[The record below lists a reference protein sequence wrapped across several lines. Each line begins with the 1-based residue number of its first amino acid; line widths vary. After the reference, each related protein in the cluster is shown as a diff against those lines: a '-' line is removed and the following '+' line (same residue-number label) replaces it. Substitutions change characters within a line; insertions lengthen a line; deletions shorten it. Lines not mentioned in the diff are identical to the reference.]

1 MTTRITGPL
10 AAIAACLAALPLQ
23 AHHSLANYDTTTAVR
38 LTGVIVEIQ
47 LINPHSIVFIDA
59 SDAGGQR
66 HRWAL
71 EGPSV
76 LQLKR
81 TGFAQD
87 ALKPGDVVGVCGYL
101 PKETIVWQMGST
113 DPSVRSTSGRL
124 LNAEV
129 LTMPDGR
136 QRNWG
141 DYGVH
146 RCFEPGYRDVHSK

>member
-1 MTTRITGPL
+1 MTRITGTL
-10 AAIAACLAALPLQ
+10 AAIAACLATLPLQ

-47 LINPHSIVFIDA
+47 LINPHSIVFIDTN
-59 SDAGGQR
+59 DAGGQR

-87 ALKPGDVVGVCGYL
+87 ALKPGDVFGVCGYL

-129 LTMPDGR
+129 LTMPDGQ

-146 RCFEPGYRDVHSK
+146 RCFEPGYRDAHSR